1 MIRWVLAALLLAL
14 PARAAELA
22 VLSAG
27 AIDDVAR
34 TLAPTLKLPPGDT
47 IVIHKDTVGALVS
60 RILEGEPF
68 DVVLISPAGL
78 LRLTKADKA
87 DGFSE
92 IELARV
98 GVGVAVRAGAPL
110 PAIGSA
116 DAFRATM
123 LNARAVAYIDPASGG
138 SSGVYVAK
146 LFQTLGIA
154 EAMAPK
160 SVLVSGGLVTK
171 ALLDHHADIGLQQI
185 SEITAVPGV
194 TLAGP
199 LPPEIQNYTT
209 YDGAIAAVTNH
220 RAAAK
225 AFLALMAGPAALP
238 VLAAHG
244 MTPP

>member
-14 PARAAELA
+14 PARAAELV

-68 DVVLISPAGL
+68 DVVLMSPAGL
-78 LRLTKADKA
+78 IRLTKADKA
-87 DGFSE
+87 DGFSQV
-92 IELARV
+92 ELARV
-98 GVGVAVRAGAPL
+98 GVGVAVRAGTP
-110 PAIGSA
+110 PPDIGSV
-116 DAFRATM
+116 DAFRTTM
-123 LNARAVAYIDPASGG
+123 LSARAVAYIDPASGG
-138 SSGVYVAK
+138 TSGAYVDK
-146 LFQTLGIA
+146 LFRTLGIA
-154 EAMAPK
+154 EAMAPR
-160 SVLVSGGLVTK
+160 SVLVNGGLVAK

-185 SEITAVPGV
+185 SELMAIHGV
-194 TLAGP
+194 TLVGP

-209 YDGAIAAVTNH
+209 YDGAIAAGTNH

-225 AFLALMAGPAALP
+225 AFLALMAGPTALP
-238 VLAAHG
+238 VLTAHG